1 MTRDDGFSLLEAVVA
16 LAIVGLAA
24 VASTEAVAAH
34 LRAAERT
41 VTALEQEALVQ
52 DRLAR
57 TRLLAA
63 EELAHLPDSMAGGK
77 FEVPWDEVAWRAASE
92 ADRSR
97 PGLFQVTVEI
107 GSGASQRRIETRV
120 YRPRTTPRRAESRQ

>member
-1 MTRDDGFSLLEAVVA
+1 MIRDDGFSLLEAVVA

-34 LRAAERT
+34 LRAAERA

-63 EELAHLPDSMAGGK
+63 EELAHLPDSMASGK
-77 FEVPWDEVAWRAASE
+77 FTSPWDEIAWRAATE
-92 ADRSR
+92 ADRSH
-97 PGLFQVTVEI
+97 PDLFHVTIEI
-107 GSGASQRRIETRV
+107 GSGESRRRIATSL
-120 YRPRTTPRRAESRQ
+120 YRSRTTRRAESQQ